1 MKRIILGLIGLTL
14 SFTSVGQTIEDIG
27 KIVIGVKILPNSNE
41 ETLFNKEYL
50 QNKLLSLASNAGL
63 SSHGNSTF
71 FITPSITINDIQTA
85 EGGMKNVFVISGE
98 LYLNIKDEDSGT
110 IFANTSYSFK
120 GSGTSKEA
128 AIKNGLQKISYG
140 KLSPFFDEAKSAI
153 LNYYS
158 AKQDKIFANADML
171 CQNNDYDAAIACL
184 LTIPEEL
191 FDIYKKAYAK
201 ACDIYKKRD
210 QHISAQIAQELKD
223 LNNQVL
229 VHARSLMAAHDAK
242 GTLMALWD
250 YKMSGTEQDGEYY
263 SLLNQ
268 AEERISAEEKAALEK
283 ERQEYEERRLKEER
297 AYADSRK
304 EYEDN
309 LQDRRQAYTD
319 EVQFRHRQFDLESKR
334 MDYQRAGQQ
343 ELTDAV
349 KTVAVEYF
357 KNH

>member
-41 ETLFNKEYL
+41 ETLYNKEYL

-191 FDIYKKAYAK
+191 LYI
-201 ACDIYKKRD
+201 
-210 QHISAQIAQELKD
+210 ISE
-223 LNNQVL
+223 
-229 VHARSLMAAHDAK
+229 H
-242 GTLMALWD
+242 
-250 YKMSGTEQDGEYY
+250 
-263 SLLNQ
+263 
-268 AEERISAEEKAALEK
+268 
-283 ERQEYEERRLKEER
+283 
-297 AYADSRK
+297 
-304 EYEDN
+304 
-309 LQDRRQAYTD
+309 
-319 EVQFRHRQFDLESKR
+319 
-334 MDYQRAGQQ
+334 
-343 ELTDAV
+343 
-349 KTVAVEYF
+349 
-357 KNH
+357 